1 MPKKKSQRNPRP
13 AITEPTKPVKPW
25 VRWSAIIV
33 ILALLFSIMLA
44 AMTSAP
50 SSAATPS
57 TSPSV
62 CKPIDT
68 DGDGIQNNSDS
79 DIDGDGIVNGK
90 DDDIDGDKI
99 ANSQDTDPAATN
111 CEQST
116 EVPDLNEELNVD
128 GTEKS
133 TGFAWQW
140 IVGVL
145 AIGFG
150 YLTLRQVRRRK

>member
-1 MPKKKSQRNPRP
+1 MPKKKSQRNSR
-13 AITEPTKPVKPW
+13 AVVTEPPKPVKPW

-33 ILALLFSIMLA
+33 IFALLFSIMLA

-68 DGDGIQNNSDS
+68 DGDGISNNNDS

-90 DDDIDGDKI
+90 DDDIDGDGI
-99 ANSQDTDPAATN
+99 LNATDTDPAATN

-116 EVPDLNEELNVD
+116 TVPDLNEELNVD
-128 GTEKS
+128 GTAKS
-133 TGFAWQW
+133 NGFAWQW
-140 IVGVL
+140 AVGLL

-150 YLTLRQVRRRK
+150 YLTLRQTRRRK